1 MASKDSVILLTT
13 DEGAAKGESKAG
25 SMRGSA
31 LSSGAPES
39 STRTAKEGMLWTAV
53 FLGLCDSEGCWTEIQ
68 RAT

>member
-1 MASKDSVILLTT
+1 MASKHSVILLT

-39 STRTAKEGMLWTAV
+39 STRTAKEGMLWMAV

-68 RAT
+68 RGT